1 MEWKLVKRWQ
11 KFMEGGKSW
20 EKLAWGDSIR
30 YGGISTFWAQIFTLR
45 KSKIVEACT
54 ILWLFNNKYNK

>member
-1 MEWKLVKRWQ
+1 
-11 KFMEGGKSW
+11 MEGGKSW
-20 EKLAWGDSIR
+20 EKLARGDSIR

-54 ILWLFNNKYNK
+54 IL